1 MPIHK
6 YANVGDRV
14 GIVFGSCE
22 STVGSHFA
30 ASSVPSGRVD
40 MNILYVYNFRCYIKR
55 TIVFSTDTTYSWC
68 TLTCLSE
75 PLFEYISRHC
85 RFHEKGYMLYTIL

>member
-40 MNILYVYNFRCYIKR
+40 MNILYVYNFRC
-55 TIVFSTDTTYSWC
+55 
-68 TLTCLSE
+68 
-75 PLFEYISRHC
+75 
-85 RFHEKGYMLYTIL
+85 